1 MAKKPRVLLLGW
13 QTTIGS
19 GIAAIP
25 AIHAVRAH
33 FGEDTEYWL
42 LTRPVPAGTSH
53 PGELLIGWGRLE
65 GLLFFPRLRHTG
77 RWLGLLREV
86 HRLGVE
92 RAVYVDLSVPR
103 RTTRIILKAFCRLAG
118 LGHPIGLPAPTP
130 PAYGSPHEPARRL
143 ANLAAA
149 GLSCPALP
157 FLPPLLP
164 PTSAEVDT
172 WLAANVR
179 SGRRLV
185 AICPGARAQANHWP
199 EDRFIALGERLI
211 RDGRYEL
218 VICGGPAERAVAK
231 RLCASWGE
239 GLVAAG
245 VLSLAATARLLSF
258 CDLVVGLDTGT
269 SHLAAALR
277 VPVIVIQGGRCVAGA
292 WDPLGQDVAVLRFEV
307 PCAGCGHAV
316 CPLVIH
322 PCMRGIHLEQVW
334 HAVQQRLTRPVDTA
348 CT

>member
-1 MAKKPRVLLLGW
+1 MPKKRPILLLGW

-19 GIAAIP
+19 GIAALP

-33 FGEDTEYWL
+33 FGEDAEYWL
-42 LTRPVPAGTSH
+42 LTRPAPAGTSH

-65 GLLFFPRLRHTG
+65 GLLFLPRLRHVG
-77 RWLGLLREV
+77 RWLALLRKV
-86 HRLGVE
+86 HRLGMD
-92 RAVYVDLSVPR
+92 RAVYVDLSAPR
-103 RTTRIILKAFCRLAG
+103 RVTRILLDAFCRLAG
-118 LGHPIGLPAPTP
+118 LGRPMGLPGPVRP
-130 PAYGSPHEPARRL
+130 IYSSPHEPARRL

-149 GLSCPALP
+149 GLPCPASPCLP
-157 FLPPLLP
+157 RLLP
-164 PTSAEVDT
+164 PAAVDVDA
-172 WLAANVR
+172 WLAANAR

-211 RDGRYEL
+211 REGRYEL
-218 VICGGPAERAVAK
+218 VICGGPSESAAAERL
-231 RLCASWGE
+231 RASWGE

-245 VLSLAATARLLSF
+245 TLSLAATARLLSR

-269 SHLAAALR
+269 SHLAAALG
-277 VPVIVIQGGRCVAGA
+277 VPVIEIQGGRCVAGA
-292 WDPLGQDVAVLRFEV
+292 WDPIGRDVTVLRFEV

-316 CPLVIH
+316 CPLAIH
-322 PCMRGIHLEQVW
+322 PCMRGISLEQVW
-334 HAVQQRLTRPVDTA
+334 HAVQQRLTRPMDAA